1 MEFYPTGEGD
11 VVALVKELQL
21 LVRDLTVF
29 RVAFEAPL
37 VRECSNV
44 GWVNL

>member
-21 LVRDLTVF
+21 LVRDLTVL

-37 VRECSNV
+37 VRECRGVS
-44 GWVNL
+44 WVDL